1 MGTGASVLQVRPD
14 LMFVGQVHGKNVSVP
29 PEVKA
34 AIGKYGAW
42 YEGDG
47 GDRIPG
53 VKYQGSWDDALAK
66 NVNGYPK
73 EFLFVIFTNTAVNK
87 QKEILVGAGTIFD
100 RLLKTQGQYGYFKKR
115 RFDADT
121 LTKFLKAMGGAYL
134 KNSKAEATKENVA
147 AFISSGE
154 KDMWESGSTPAR
166 KMADKANKYRD
177 MWLLSQPKG
186 VYFVGSDHLQDLK
199 LLHAGKS
206 SGVEKSDANRK
217 NTRLI

>member
-1 MGTGASVLQVRPD
+1 MSVLQVRPD
-14 LMFVGQVHGKNVSVP
+14 LMFVGQVHGKSVAVS

-42 YEGDG
+42 YEGN
-47 GDRIPG
+47 GDDRMPG
-53 VKYQGSWDDALAK
+53 IKYQGSWDDALAK
-66 NVNGYPK
+66 DVKGYPK

-87 QKEILVGAGTIFD
+87 QKEILIGAGTIFD
-100 RLLKTQGQYGYFKKR
+100 RLLKTQGKYGYFKKR

-121 LTKFLKAMGGAYL
+121 LTEFFKTMGGTYL
-134 KNSKAEATKENVA
+134 KNSKTEATKKNVA
-147 AFISSGE
+147 KFISSGE

-166 KMADKANKYRD
+166 NMADKINKYRD

-199 LLHAGKS
+199 LLNAGKS
-206 SGVEKSDANRK
+206 SSVEKSDVNRK
-217 NTRLI
+217 NTKLI

>member
-1 MGTGASVLQVRPD
+1 MSMLRVRPD
-14 LMFVGQVHGKNVSVP
+14 LMFIGQVHGKGVAVP
-29 PEVKA
+29 PEAKA

-47 GDRIPG
+47 GDKVPG

-66 NVNGYPK
+66 DVKGYPK

-87 QKEILVGAGTIFD
+87 QKEILPGSGTIFD
-100 RLLKTQGQYGYFKKR
+100 RLLKMQGEYGYFRSRK
-115 RFDADT
+115 FDANT
-121 LTKFLKAMGGAYL
+121 LTAFLKEMGGTYL

-154 KDMWESGSTPAR
+154 KDMWESGATPAK

-177 MWLLSQPKG
+177 MWLLSQDSG
-186 VYFVGSDHLQDLK
+186 VYFVGSDHLKELN
-199 LLHAGKS
+199 LLQVGKGS
-206 SGVEKSDANRK
+206 AVEKTDVNQK